1 MIHTEKF
8 QLRTKSVLLIDIE
21 TNLAHNRITLVVT
34 KDVENGEVITWTHPE
49 GFADYIAGYDTLVA
63 HNGISFDFP
72 VLNRVWNTRISL
84 AKVLDTLVL
93 SRLANPSMLGGHS
106 LKNWGIVLGVEK
118 IDFQG
123 DFDAEMTPELI
134 EYCKQDVEVLHS
146 VYNTVC
152 KELVRLEF
160 SQYSVEL
167 EHSVAA
173 IVSKQERTGFLF
185 DMKEAMMLNT
195 ELYDK
200 LKDMLTT
207 LQVKYPPVV
216 HKRISEKT
224 GKPLKDKVVE
234 FNPASRQM
242 IADVL
247 MAAGVKLTKMTEKG
261 SYIIDEETLSG
272 IDHPDAKLFAEYMM
286 LQKRQSQLDSWF
298 KAVKD
303 DNRVHGKVITNGA
316 VTGRMTHH
324 SPNMAQVP
332 SCSSPYGAECRK
344 LWIVPDDCSMVGVD
358 LSGIELRCL
367 AHYMQ
372 DEEWQAELLNGD
384 VHWKNTQA
392 FGLVPMGTE
401 KDDSNP
407 DHKKAR
413 NHSKTLCYA
422 TLYGAGVEKL
432 GNIIG
437 GTSKEGAK
445 LRDNFFKNTPSLAK
459 LATKVQK
466 LARKGYL
473 PGLDGRKVM
482 VRSEHAALN
491 SLLQSAG
498 AIIAKEWIVL
508 FTKEATKRKIK
519 YSLVACV
526 HDEVVLECEKGRTE
540 ELKEIVIQAAAQ
552 AGESL
557 GFRCPVAA
565 EGRIGRSWYDVH

>member
-1 MIHTEKF
+1 MMIHTEKF

-49 GFADYIAGYDTLVA
+49 GFADYIAGYDTMVA
-63 HNGISFDFP
+63 HNGVAFDFP

-185 DMKEAMMLNT
+185 DMKEAMLLNT

-332 SCSSPYGAECRK
+332 SCSSPYGAECRALWTVPAGYK
-344 LWIVPDDCSMVGVD
+344 LVGAD
-358 LSGIELRCL
+358 ASGLELRML
-367 AHYMQ
+367 AHYMG
-372 DEEWQAELLNGD
+372 DPDYTNEVVNGD
-384 VHWKNTQA
+384 IHTKNQLAAGLETRPQA
-392 FGLVPMGTE
+392 
-401 KDDSNP
+401 
-407 DHKKAR
+407 
-413 NHSKTLCYA
+413 KTFIYA
-422 TLYGAGVEKL
+422 FLYGAGDSKIGSVVNGGSAVGKRLKEQFLASTPALKKL
-432 GNIIG
+432 I
-437 GTSKEGAK
+437 E
-445 LRDNFFKNTPSLAK
+445 
-459 LATKVQK
+459 KVQR
-466 LARKGYL
+466 LSRKGYL

-491 SLLQSAG
+491 TLLQSAG
-498 AIIAKEWIVL
+498 AIVMKQALVILDK
-508 FTKEATKRKIK
+508 KIK
-519 YSLVACV
+519 SAKIDAQFVANV
-526 HDEVVLECEKGRTE
+526 HDEWQIEVAEKDADTVGKMATE
-540 ELKEIVIQAAAQ
+540 SITEAGLFFEMRCPL
-552 AGESL
+552 AGEYKVGSNWK
-557 GFRCPVAA
+557 
-565 EGRIGRSWYDVH
+565 ETH

>member
-21 TNLAHNRITLVVT
+21 TNLAHNLITLVVT
-34 KDVENGEVITWTHPE
+34 KDVENGEVITWTRPE

-63 HNGISFDFP
+63 HNGVAFDFP

-185 DMKEAMMLNT
+185 DMKEAMLLNT

-332 SCSSPYGAECRK
+332 SCSSPYGAECRALWTVPAGYK
-344 LWIVPDDCSMVGVD
+344 LVGAD
-358 LSGIELRCL
+358 ASGLELRML
-367 AHYMQ
+367 AHYMG
-372 DEEWQAELLNGD
+372 DPDYTNEVVNGD
-384 VHWKNTQA
+384 IHTKNQLAAGLTSRSQA
-392 FGLVPMGTE
+392 KVFIY
-401 KDDSNP
+401 S
-407 DHKKAR
+407 
-413 NHSKTLCYA
+413 Y
-422 TLYGAGVEKL
+422 LYGAGDAKIGSVVNGGSAVGKRLKEQFLASTPALKKL
-432 GNIIG
+432 I
-437 GTSKEGAK
+437 E
-445 LRDNFFKNTPSLAK
+445 
-459 LATKVQK
+459 KVQR
-466 LARKGYL
+466 LSRKGYL

-491 SLLQSAG
+491 TLLQSAG
-498 AIIAKEWIVL
+498 AIVMKQALVIL
-508 FTKEATKRKIK
+508 DRKIK
-519 YSLVACV
+519 SAKIDAQFVVNV
-526 HDEVVLECEKGRTE
+526 HDEWQIEVVE
-540 ELKEIVIQAAAQ
+540 EHAETVGKMAIDSIAEAGLFFEMRCPL
-552 AGESL
+552 AGEYKVGSNWK
-557 GFRCPVAA
+557 
-565 EGRIGRSWYDVH
+565 ETH

>member
-49 GFADYIAGYDTLVA
+49 GFADYIAGYDTMVA
-63 HNGISFDFP
+63 HNGVAFDFP

-185 DMKEAMMLNT
+185 DMKEAMLLNT

-332 SCSSPYGAECRK
+332 SCSSPYGAECRALWTVPAGYK
-344 LWIVPDDCSMVGVD
+344 LVGAD
-358 LSGIELRCL
+358 ASGLELRML
-367 AHYMQ
+367 AHYMG
-372 DEEWQAELLNGD
+372 DPDYTNEVVNGD
-384 VHWKNTQA
+384 IHTKNQLAAGLETRPQA
-392 FGLVPMGTE
+392 
-401 KDDSNP
+401 
-407 DHKKAR
+407 
-413 NHSKTLCYA
+413 KTFIYA
-422 TLYGAGVEKL
+422 FLYGAGDSKIGSVVNGGSAVGKRLKEQFLASTPALKKL
-432 GNIIG
+432 I
-437 GTSKEGAK
+437 E
-445 LRDNFFKNTPSLAK
+445 
-459 LATKVQK
+459 KVQR
-466 LARKGYL
+466 LSRKGYL

-491 SLLQSAG
+491 TLLQSAG
-498 AIIAKEWIVL
+498 AIVMKQALVILDK
-508 FTKEATKRKIK
+508 KIK
-519 YSLVACV
+519 SAKIDAQFVANV
-526 HDEVVLECEKGRTE
+526 HDEWQIEVAEKDADTVGKMATE
-540 ELKEIVIQAAAQ
+540 SITEAGLFFEMRCPL
-552 AGESL
+552 AGEYKVGSNWK
-557 GFRCPVAA
+557 
-565 EGRIGRSWYDVH
+565 ETH